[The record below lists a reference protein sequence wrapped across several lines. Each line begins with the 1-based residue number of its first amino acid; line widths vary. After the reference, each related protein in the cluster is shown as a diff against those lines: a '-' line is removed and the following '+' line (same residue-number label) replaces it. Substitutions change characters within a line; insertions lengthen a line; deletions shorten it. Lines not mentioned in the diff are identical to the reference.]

1 MKCPKCRYAS
11 FPYLENCPKCGFVL
25 AEQRAALGIYAMRP
39 DPPDLWLAYQ
49 AANMEVGGGLLT
61 APISPPGLDLG
72 PLEGIDLEGSQVE
85 PGGAETDEL
94 EESTSAPDEPDSDR
108 LSTQDMIVPQNLD
121 LHQHGDITLAL
132 ENEADLEDESPLSNQ
147 APEELTD
154 ARQVYELDVDEEL
167 GGLTLG
173 QVTDEEEAD
182 EDDEEAVE
190 YTLEIEED
198 IEFEVERL
206 ELEQDEAGEDADD
219 DDR

>member
-11 FPYLENCPKCGFVL
+11 FPYLENCPKCGFML
-25 AEQRAALGIYAMRP
+25 AEQRAAMGLYAVRP

-61 APISPPGLDLG
+61 TPLSPPGLDLG
-72 PLEGIDLEGSQVE
+72 PLEGIDLEGSQGE

-94 EESTSAPDEPDSDR
+94 EASTSPPDELDSDW
-108 LSTQDMIVPQNLD
+108 LSTQDMIVPQHLD
-121 LHQHGDITLAL
+121 LHQHGDITLAPQ
-132 ENEADLEDESPLSNQ
+132 NEADLEDESPPSNQ
-147 APEELTD
+147 TTEELTD
-154 ARQVYELDVDEEL
+154 ARQVYELDVDEEF
-167 GGLTLG
+167 GGLSLG
-173 QVTDEEEAD
+173 QVTEEDEAN

-219 DDR
+219 DAR